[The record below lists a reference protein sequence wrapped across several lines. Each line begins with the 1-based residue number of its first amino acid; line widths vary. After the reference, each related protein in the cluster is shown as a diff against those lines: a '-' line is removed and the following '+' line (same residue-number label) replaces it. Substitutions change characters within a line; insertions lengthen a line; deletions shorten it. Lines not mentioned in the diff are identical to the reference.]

1 MLYGLY
7 TSASG
12 ADTQARRMEVLS
24 HNMANVDTIGFK
36 EELAVIQARDSR
48 AIRDGL
54 DVSGRGG
61 LNDLGSGTSLVET
74 VTNWADGSY
83 KETGNAL
90 DLAIRGEGFFVV
102 EKDGEQLLTRA
113 GDFHVSEDGRLTTQ
127 QGYAVLADGG
137 SPMVI
142 DPSLPPVIDEQGF
155 VSFWGGREL
164 LSVVKPKSLGDL
176 VRVGENLFKPL
187 TAVESI
193 DPAERKIESGFLETS
208 GVDATSM
215 MMELIETSRMYEA
228 NVRMIQNQ
236 DQTASSLIN
245 RILKVR

>member
-12 ADTQARRMEVLS
+12 ADTQSRRMEVLS
-24 HNMANVDTIGFK
+24 HNMANVDTTGFK

-48 AIRDGL
+48 AIRDGM
-54 DVSGRGG
+54 DSAGRGG
-61 LNDLGSGTSLVET
+61 LNDLGSGASLIET
-74 VTNWADGSY
+74 VTNFADGSY
-83 KETGNAL
+83 KKTDNPL
-90 DLAIRGEGFFVV
+90 DLAIHGEGFFVV

-113 GDFHVSEDGRLTTQ
+113 GDFERSEDGRLVTQ
-127 QGYAVLADGG
+127 QGYSVLADGG
-137 SPMVI
+137 SSIEIAPG
-142 DPSLPPVIDEQGF
+142 LEPVVDEQGW
-155 VSFWGGREL
+155 VLHGGGRDL

-187 TAVESI
+187 TDVESI
-193 DPAERKIESGFLETS
+193 DPTERTIESGFLETS
-208 GVDATSM
+208 GVNPVSM
-215 MMELIETSRMYEA
+215 MTELIETSRMYEA